1 MWQQSSV
8 NHADEDSILADDDAM
23 TWKQARALSD
33 IMEQSHHINLDCSC
47 QDQKEKCFFVKPLC
61 L

>member
-1 MWQQSSV
+1 M
-8 NHADEDSILADDDAM
+8 DEDSILVDDDAM

-33 IMEQSHHINLDCSC
+33 IMEQSHPINLDCSC